1 LMPTINEVNEV
12 SCLLSNP
19 NPFHSC
25 CKSLSFFPILFYI

>member
-1 LMPTINEVNEV
+1 LIPTINEVNEV